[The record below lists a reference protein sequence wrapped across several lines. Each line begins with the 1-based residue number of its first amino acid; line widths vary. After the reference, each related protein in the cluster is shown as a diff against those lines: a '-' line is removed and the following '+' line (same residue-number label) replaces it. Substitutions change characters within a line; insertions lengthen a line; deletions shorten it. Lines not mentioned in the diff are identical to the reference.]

1 MDPDMK
7 TQVMEVEIETPE
19 KKVEKQQRER
29 TFAVALHEAQRLI
42 GFVGKDSTN
51 SHNRYK
57 YTSAEHMIDSC
68 RGILHDCGLVLE
80 PTEVLHTIHECTR
93 VVGDSLETVQQMI
106 VGCGFRATEIISGE
120 NREYVIEVP
129 VSDRKGTPYDKAS
142 LASQTTAL
150 NYLLR
155 NLLLVPRVDEE
166 VCAREDEKHDKDRD
180 AIIKAVQKAM
190 QELGSDFAEEVFAHY
205 TEETGREC
213 GHAKDLTNE
222 QLKVVLNRAEIRKQQ
237 FIDEAKEDS
246 K

>member
-1 MDPDMK
+1 MK
-7 TQVMEVEIETPE
+7 TQIMEVEEVGEEAE
-19 KKVEKQQRER
+19 KKPRER
-29 TFAVALHEAQRLI
+29 TFAIAIHEAQRLI
-42 GFVGKDSTN
+42 GFVGKDSINT
-51 SHNRYK
+51 HNRYK

-93 VVGDSLETVQQMI
+93 VVGNSLETVQQMI
-106 VGCGFRATEIISGE
+106 VGCGFRATEIVSGE
-120 NREYVIEVP
+120 SREYVIEVP
-129 VSDRKGTPYDKAS
+129 VCDRKGTPYDKAS

-222 QLKVVLNRAEIRKQQ
+222 QLKVVLHRAEIRKQKLV
-237 FIDEAKEDS
+237 DEALENLKEDS

>member
-29 TFAVALHEAQRLI
+29 TYAVALHEAQRLI

-166 VCAREDEKHDKDRD
+166 VCAREDVADQKVTHDKDRD
-180 AIIKAVQKAM
+180 AAIEAVQKEM
-190 QELGSDFAEEVFAHY
+190 QQLGAVWAEEVFGHY
-205 TEETGREC
+205 NCED
-213 GHAKDLTNE
+213 AKDLTNE
-222 QLKVVLNRAEIRKQQ
+222 QLKIVLDRAKVKKQQ
-237 FIDEAKEDS
+237 FIDEAKED
-246 K
+246 